1 MSRRLLPLALAPL
14 LATAC
19 LEITP
24 GGDDDPSDRPGDPV
38 PDIVVSASSLAMPPT
53 PVGSETS
60 ATIGIRNRG
69 LDALQLT
76 DLEIIG
82 DGAFSVSLPAALQLD
97 PGDATDLV
105 VTFQPDAVPEAQA
118 TLFISSNDPDEPEV
132 EVALSGEGTGAE
144 AAAAADMLD
153 LGTVAPGC
161 ETSGSAVIE
170 NVGTLPLTVNAA
182 SVDAPFELDDTGL
195 PTMLS
200 PGETLALAVHY
211 GPTEPV
217 AAVTGQLSVE
227 TDAGDLSVTVLAAQ
241 DPSTWTEDAFVAS
254 DGRTDVLFAVD
265 RSCSMA
271 DDVQALVSAMPVFTA
286 ELDARDL
293 DWRVSLTVDDDGC
306 INGPDLF
313 IDDSFSAADVES
325 TTEQMIALGSSY
337 ASNTERAF
345 TLMETA
351 VAESAAGGCNPGMVR
366 SSATLNLVGVSDEPE
381 QSLQSWSHFVSL
393 FQALKADP
401 ADVAMHA
408 IVDAGACGAAGTTGF
423 QDAAAATDGV
433 ILDICGDMA
442 RNMADLADALVAPD
456 PGTYPLSARPVVDT
470 LTVAVEGA
478 SVSGWTYDAAAQ
490 EVVFDAA
497 STPASGESVSVEYV
511 EDACP

>member
-1 MSRRLLPLALAPL
+1 MSRRLLPLVLAPL

-38 PDIVVSASSLAMPPT
+38 PDIVVSASSLVMPPT

-69 LDALQLT
+69 LNALQLT
-76 DLEIIG
+76 DLEVIG

-118 TLFISSNDPDEPEV
+118 TLVISSNDPDEPEV

-144 AAAAADMLD
+144 AAAADMLD

-161 ETSGSAVIE
+161 ETSGAAVIE
-170 NVGTLPLTVNAA
+170 NVGTMPLTVTAA
-182 SVDAPFELDDTGL
+182 SVDAPFELDETGL
-195 PTMLS
+195 PAVLS
-200 PGETLALAVHY
+200 AGEALALPVRYA
-211 GPTEPV
+211 PTEPI
-217 AAVTGQLSVE
+217 AAVAGQLRVE

-254 DGRTDVLFAVD
+254 DGQTDVLFAVD

-271 DDVQALVSAMPVFTA
+271 DDVQALVSAMPGFTA
-286 ELDARDL
+286 ELDARGL

-313 IDDSFSAADVES
+313 IDDTFSAADVVS

-381 QSLQSWSHFVSL
+381 QSPQSWSHFVSL
-393 FQALKADP
+393 FQALKTDP

-408 IVDAGACGAAGTTGF
+408 IADAGACGASGTTGF

-442 RNMADLADALVAPD
+442 TNMVDLADAIVAAD
-456 PGTYPLSARPVVDT
+456 PGTYPLSATPVEDT
-470 LTVAVEGA
+470 LTVTVEGA

-497 STPASGESVSVEYV
+497 STPAAGESVSVEYV